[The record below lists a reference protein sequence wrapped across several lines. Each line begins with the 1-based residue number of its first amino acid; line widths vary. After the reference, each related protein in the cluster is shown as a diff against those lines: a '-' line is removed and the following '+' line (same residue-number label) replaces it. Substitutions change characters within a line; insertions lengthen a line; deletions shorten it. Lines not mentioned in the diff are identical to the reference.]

1 MSKIEGVFN
10 ILATPFAPDGSVD
23 VPSLR
28 NLVTFQIDKGV
39 HGFTILGV
47 MGEAAKLT
55 VEERRL
61 VVDTVLE
68 TVDGQVPVV
77 VGTSHDEV
85 ATCIELSNSAVA
97 AGATG
102 VMVAPPFF
110 ETPTRDADKVRVF
123 YEEVAASYSGPIV
136 VQDFPPVNNAYMS
149 PEFLAELTEDIPTAR
164 HLKLEDPPLLQK
176 ISAILGLTDKYLVFG
191 GLGGM
196 FFLEELHRKAAGT
209 MTGFAFTE
217 LLIAIYDAMQEG
229 NLEEATRIFDHY
241 LPLIRFENQ
250 PGINLTIRKELLHR
264 RGAIAHASP
273 RQPYAPIDNQ
283 THIELTWILQRVGI
297 KDPTQRIAI

>member
-1 MSKIEGVFN
+1 MSSIAGVFN
-10 ILATPFAPDGSVD
+10 ILATPFSPDGSVD
-23 VPSLR
+23 IPSLS
-28 NLVTFQIDKGV
+28 NLVAFQIDKGV

-47 MGEAAKLT
+47 LGEAAKLT
-55 VEERRL
+55 VDERKL

-68 TVDGQVPVV
+68 TVNGQVPVV
-77 VGTSHDEV
+77 VGTSHNDV
-85 ATCIELSNSAVA
+85 HTCVELSNSALA

-102 VMVAPPFF
+102 MMIAPPFF
-110 ETPTRDADKVRVF
+110 EKPTRDDDQIQVFYDKV
-123 YEEVAASYSGPIV
+123 ASAYSGPIV

-149 PEFLAELTEDIPTAR
+149 PEFLAGLADDIPTAR

-176 ISAILGLTDKYLVFG
+176 ISAILALTDKYLIFG

-196 FFLEELHRKAAGT
+196 FFLEELNRKAAGT

-217 LLIAIYDAMQEG
+217 ILIAIYDAVKQG
-229 NLEEATRIFDHY
+229 NLEEATRVFDHY

-250 PGINLTIRKELLHR
+250 PGINLTIRKEILYR

-273 RQPYAPIDNQ
+273 REPFAPIDHQ
-283 THIELTWILQRVGI
+283 THDEISWMLQRVGI
-297 KDPTQRIAI
+297 KDPTQRIDL